1 MNILTISI
9 LLGLISAAISF
20 FFYIKND
27 DIETKET
34 NRRRKFYN
42 NLKNSDNE

>member
-9 LLGLISAAISF
+9 LLGLISAIVSF
-20 FFYIKND
+20 FLYIKND

-34 NRRRKFYN
+34 NRRRKFYD
-42 NLKNSDNE
+42 NLKNTNHE